1 MSQLTSI
8 QNRTVQGNVFAGPCP
23 SRDVL
28 KHVCSQWGLL
38 LLIAL
43 RETKVMRFSELRRK
57 LDGVSEKML
66 AQSLQALTRDGFVE
80 RTAYPVVPPHVE
92 YSLSAMGEEVAD
104 HVSSLKGWIED
115 NLHRVIEQRHK
126 NDADSGDLKANS

>member
-1 MSQLTSI
+1 MNDQASLH
-8 QNRTVQGNVFAGPCP
+8 NRPVQGNVFAGPCP
-23 SRDVL
+23 SRGVL
-28 KHVCSQWGLL
+28 KHVCSQWGVL

-43 RETKVMRFSELRRK
+43 KENRVMRFSELRRK

-66 AQSLQALTRDGFVE
+66 AQSLQALTRDGFIE

-104 HVSSLKGWIED
+104 HVSQLAGWIED
-115 NLHRVIEQRHK
+115 NLHRVVEQQQK
-126 NDADSGDLKANS
+126 NDSN